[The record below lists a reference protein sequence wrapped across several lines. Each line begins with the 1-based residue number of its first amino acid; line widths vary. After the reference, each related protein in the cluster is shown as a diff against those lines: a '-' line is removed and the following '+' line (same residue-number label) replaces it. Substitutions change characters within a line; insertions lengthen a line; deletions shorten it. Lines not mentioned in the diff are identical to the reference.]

1 MKIAALFPGQ
11 GSQSVGMGEDFYNSS
26 QRAKEILQS
35 AEDRLG
41 LNLRDLMFKENDLLS
56 KTEYTQ
62 PAILTVSMMAYEL
75 FKEAGADIEVTMG
88 HSLGEFGAVCAAGG
102 MEPIDAIELVR
113 HRGRLMQKA
122 CEGIDA
128 GMMAVLGL
136 DDETVEKICAEAAE
150 EGLRVWAAN
159 YNSPGQIVLAGI
171 KRDLEKMEPRLKEAG
186 AKRSILLNMSVAS
199 HCPLLKSAQEPLAEY
214 LERFLKEDFQKSVIS
229 NVTAMKYSTKREAL
243 ELLDR
248 QLIEPV
254 LYKQSIAAA
263 EGDCD
268 IFIEFGGS
276 VLRGLNRKI
285 TKKETVSVTDMKSL
299 ENALSRI
306 GA

>member
-102 MEPIDAIELVR
+102 MESIDAIELVR

-285 TKKETVSVTDMKSL
+285 TKKETVSITDMKSL

>member
-1 MKIAALFPGQ
+1 MKIVALFPGQ

-102 MEPIDAIELVR
+102 MESIDAIELVR

-285 TKKETVSVTDMKSL
+285 TKKETVSITDMKSL